1 MIDNTATGVDKHPA
15 TWRVRLRQFLRLL
28 AATFVGIAAVV
39 AGYLL
44 GRVLKQYVPGTP
56 AAVFGGA
63 LVLATFK
70 EGFAELG
77 KLSEYIAAGGVKSL
91 YGFTT
96 FILITAATLVAA
108 SIPRV
113 DPPQSQSQLNP
124 VFFVSG
130 VYKTPAQPDGGF
142 VISVPFF
149 QEAQSCTVSDAYGG
163 GSKLDGASKG
173 LLGNLAKGLVHCAA
187 NGKSVKVLVR
197 GFASS
202 SPVSGEGCQND
213 SEQQNLLI
221 ADARADAVVATL
233 QAAVKGETATN
244 AGAQVVISHELW
256 SSPSAMRASMQFN
269 DTSSQ
274 TKKIDVDRGDLT
286 RRADVI
292 ILDAGDC
299 RRVTQ

>member
-56 AAVFGGA
+56 AAVFGGPWYWRHSRRA
-63 LVLATFK
+63 SLSLASFRVHSGRWSKELVRLHHVH
-70 EGFAELG
+70 
-77 KLSEYIAAGGVKSL
+77 SDHGGDV
-91 YGFTT
+91 GCGQHT
-96 FILITAATLVAA
+96 
-108 SIPRV
+108 RV

-130 VYKTPAQPDGGF
+130 VDKTPAQPDGGF

-173 LLGNLAKGLVHCAA
+173 
-187 NGKSVKVLVR
+187 S
-197 GFASS
+197 
-202 SPVSGEGCQND
+202 
-213 SEQQNLLI
+213 
-221 ADARADAVVATL
+221 
-233 QAAVKGETATN
+233 
-244 AGAQVVISHELW
+244 
-256 SSPSAMRASMQFN
+256 
-269 DTSSQ
+269 
-274 TKKIDVDRGDLT
+274 
-286 RRADVI
+286 
-292 ILDAGDC
+292 
-299 RRVTQ
+299 

>member
-1 MIDNTATGVDKHPA
+1 
-15 TWRVRLRQFLRLL
+15 
-28 AATFVGIAAVV
+28 
-39 AGYLL
+39 
-44 GRVLKQYVPGTP
+44 
-56 AAVFGGA
+56 
-63 LVLATFK
+63 
-70 EGFAELG
+70 
-77 KLSEYIAAGGVKSL
+77 
-91 YGFTT
+91 
-96 FILITAATLVAA
+96 
-108 SIPRV
+108 
-113 DPPQSQSQLNP
+113 
-124 VFFVSG
+124 
-130 VYKTPAQPDGGF
+130 
-142 VISVPFF
+142 
-149 QEAQSCTVSDAYGG
+149 
-163 GSKLDGASKG
+163 
-173 LLGNLAKGLVHCAA
+173 
-187 NGKSVKVLVR
+187 VKVLVR